1 MYPQSRKWEL
11 IRELTDTE
19 NGPVTIRT
27 SQQFEQ
33 LSEVYNKLA
42 KTISSFGKL
51 DRAPNTV
58 VEGVFRGF
66 DRGYLGK
73 GRISSSSDDYFRF
86 FNRTDTGEVHLVIS
100 NFSYYPCFE
109 VCVRYRVKAVYD
121 ETT

>member
-1 MYPQSRKWEL
+1 MYPQSSKWEL

-19 NGPVTIRT
+19 NGPVIACT

-33 LSEVYNKLA
+33 LSEVYNRLA
-42 KTISSFGKL
+42 NLISSFAQL

-58 VEGVFRGF
+58 VEGVFRGL

-73 GRISSSSDDYFRF
+73 GRISSNSDDYFRF
-86 FNRTDTGEVHLVIS
+86 FSRTDTGEVNLVIS

-109 VCVRYRVKAVYD
+109 VCVRYRVKEVYD